1 MISNRQLQLFNLSW
15 ILSILCL
22 IHCMTLPLISIFLP
36 LIKVS
41 HELNEV
47 ISKVFLGLV
56 IILSFNLVIR
66 NRILWKSH
74 KGWITLLTLGIL
86 GMFLSHPLGH
96 FLGLK
101 DHALTTILIT
111 EVPFTMAL
119 VVGQLVLLRAARNC
133 YCCENS

>member
-86 GMFLSHPLGH
+86 GMFLSHPLAH
-96 FLGLK
+96 FLGVE
-101 DHALTTILIT
+101 DHAITTILIT
-111 EVPFTMAL
+111 EVPFSIAL
-119 VVGQLVLLRAARNC
+119 VTGQLVLLRAARNC
-133 YCCENS
+133 YCCGNS

>member
-1 MISNRQLQLFNLSW
+1 
-15 ILSILCL
+15 
-22 IHCMTLPLISIFLP
+22 MTLPLISIFLP

-41 HELNEV
+41 QELNEV

-74 KGWITLLTLGIL
+74 KGWITLLTLGVL
-86 GMFLSHPLGH
+86 GMFFSHPLGH
-96 FLGLK
+96 FLGIK

-119 VVGQLVLLRAARNC
+119 VVGQLVLSSGSKKLLLL
-133 YCCENS
+133 